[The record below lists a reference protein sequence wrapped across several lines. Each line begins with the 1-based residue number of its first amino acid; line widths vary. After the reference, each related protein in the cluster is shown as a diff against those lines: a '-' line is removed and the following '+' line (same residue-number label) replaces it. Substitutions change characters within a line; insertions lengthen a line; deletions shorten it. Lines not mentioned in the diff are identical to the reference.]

1 MTDIQIQKPQHQT
14 EQTFKGL
21 EWLVDE
27 IERNLTSAYNELEV
41 FTKDVNDE
49 TRIYFCLGHIH
60 QISGPFKILQCQG
73 LILLC
78 EEMEAVTQA
87 IIDKK
92 VSNIPEA
99 CEILVQV
106 IIRLPIYLRQVLAT
120 RVDQPESLILLLN
133 DLRATQGRG
142 LVSEGL
148 LFSPSLKILQ
158 TRSEAELKI
167 PVDSEA
173 FVERVKRLR
182 QIYQISLIKLI
193 KGEEVQVHQTNI
205 KKIFTRLQ
213 EICVGTWRQ
222 DLWQISEQ
230 VLVLIAGGRIDLT
243 IAPRRLFRA
252 LDTEL
257 KNTIFDITSNSTS
270 PVDIALIKNL
280 LYYLMLVKAE
290 TEEQKHLWEV
300 YKLSVA
306 LPAGIIDPDSSR
318 LTPQYDPEVVR
329 SLVAAIQGEL
339 TTVRSAVEQFSLQGR
354 LSSEDIS
361 DSLPVLSNMADSLA
375 LVGQGKLRDAIR
387 EIATTLEQSFQSD
400 QPLDDKKIIDSVQG
414 LTEVWA
420 ALNAWAAHP
429 ENFADEIQIDQNQN
443 SYELETAREALLAE
457 ARTDIEHI
465 KESVVDFIN
474 SQWDQQIIK
483 LLPTGFYQLSGA
495 LKIIGLERAAAIV
508 DGCGIYV
515 QQHLINCGAVI
526 EWQLLDGFA
535 DTITTVEYY
544 LEQVASISE
553 QDQDRILESAE
564 DKIDALLERAIEDS
578 NTTNEPHKPAAEKA
592 AGDQKLPEPDHSH
605 NPATAGSLPVENNQP
620 TEAVDQ
626 EIIEIFLEEADEVL
640 TNLKS
645 TFPTWENTPEASE
658 PLTVIRRSFHTL
670 KGSGRMVGAMDI
682 GELSWA
688 IENMLNRVL
697 DGRTSASKLI
707 IALVQQCLD
716 YLPVLIKAFAHGEP
730 ESNPQIRLQIIHH
743 AEQLA
748 RGEALTDLTAPDVEP
763 SEDTIIPE
771 PPESLPAAED
781 ESPPEEQIILEI
793 FVTEAKTH
801 LRNIDH
807 YLIKARNSDEQQQ
820 PPTSVLQRSLHTLRG
835 TSDMAGLVTLSE
847 LVTPLDDF
855 IKELLNHRIPVD
867 EDIIY
872 LINDGVTFFRD
883 LLAQLEAEMNP
894 SQSLHMPDGTKLF
907 YQRIAELREK
917 FVGAL
922 LRANGES
929 EYSADLLAI
938 KDLMAYGLFALQDYG
953 QILQTGLT
961 NHSSLQPGYEKL
973 IADLESI
980 IEIAEI
986 KPILELSNIL
996 LAIYQAYNSAA
1007 LPIDKSVVSQ
1017 LEKSHE
1023 QLLSFFDMLAADQ
1036 DIPQLPDQDKKTLTD
1051 ILKNIPQPKNQNTEK
1066 PLSEADKKPVIE
1078 AIPQDQ
1084 LREEQPKEGLPK
1096 EGQAK
1101 EELPKEAPAKDE
1113 LIAEQAEELQHKNKN
1128 AIGAEMSSSAWLE
1141 DDLDKEIA
1149 GVFVEEAED
1158 IVSHLEE
1165 TLHAWQKQPQEPE
1178 FADRLKRDLH
1188 TLKGGA
1194 RMAGFNALGQ
1204 YTHEFES
1211 VIDKTTKPDKAFF
1224 ASLAENMELIIG
1236 SYDIARAVAAGSSEA
1251 EINNQIRELLDKS
1264 SEQAEPAKKAEKTKT
1279 EHMPQPAQPPVQA
1292 ADPIEKPAEAE
1303 QKSVLENQPGAST
1316 QVKEVVR
1323 IGSETL
1329 DTLVNLSGE
1338 NIIFRG
1344 RVEEQ
1349 VSEFNHSLDEMD
1361 ATILRLQEQVRRLGT
1376 ETEAQ
1381 IDYRREQIEASGE
1394 SESFDPLEMDRYSH
1408 LQQLSGS
1415 LAESASDLSDLKE
1428 TLADKMVDTE
1438 SLLIHQSRINVDLQ
1452 EGLMQTRM
1460 VPFSRILPRL
1470 RRIVRQ
1476 VGLELGKEVQL
1487 SLDNVQ
1493 GEMDRTVLDRMVAPL
1508 EHMIRNAID
1517 HGIEDKKQRKSAGKP
1532 AIGTIAITTYRKGG
1546 DIIMHLA
1553 DDGAGLDISR
1563 IKSLA
1568 IEKQLMHENALL
1580 SDHEIG
1586 QFIFHPGFTTLDSV
1600 SEISGR
1606 GVGMDVVSSEVR
1618 QLGGSVDID
1627 SSPGKGTQ
1635 FTVVLPFTLAVN
1647 RALMINVTGD
1657 HYALSLN
1664 SIDGVY
1670 FVSPEKLQAALSSNG
1685 TISYGGKE
1693 YELQYLGSLLNK
1705 EIEPRVDKLADS
1717 IGLVLFHSDNRYF
1730 AAQVDEIVG
1739 TQEIVVKSL
1748 GAQFSTVPG
1757 LGGATILSDGRVVVI
1772 IDLNE
1777 LARVAIGDGELL
1789 SADTETDKQSRL
1801 LQQGTATAASED
1813 TEAAH
1818 ILVVDDSVTVRKVTS
1833 RILNRQGYRVSTAKD
1848 GVDAMKML
1856 QEETPSVMLLDIEMP
1871 RMDGFEVATRVRAS
1885 ASLER
1890 IPIIMITS
1898 RTGDKH
1904 RQRAMELGVDLYMG
1918 KPYQEEQLLEAI
1930 DALLVSGRG

>member
-1 MTDIQIQKPQHQT
+1 MTDIQIQKPQQHR

-27 IERNLTSAYNELEV
+27 IERNLTSAYNELEA
-41 FTKDVNDE
+41 FTKDTDDE
-49 TRIYFCLGHIH
+49 TKIYFCLGHIH
-60 QISGPFKILQCQG
+60 QISGPFRMLQCQG

-78 EEMEAVTQA
+78 EEMEEVTQA

-106 IIRLPIYLRQVLAT
+106 IIRLPIYLRQVVTT
-120 RVDQPESLILLLN
+120 RIDQPESLILLLN
-133 DLRATQGRG
+133 DLRAAQGCG
-142 LVSEGL
+142 LISEGL
-148 LFSPSLKILQ
+148 LFSPSLTCLQ
-158 TRSEAELKI
+158 AKSQAELKI
-167 PVDSEA
+167 PADAED
-173 FVERVKRLR
+173 FVERIKRLR

-193 KGEEVQVHQTNI
+193 KNEQSQIHQANI
-205 KKIFTRLQ
+205 KKIFQRMQ
-213 EICVGTWRQ
+213 EVCIGTWRQ
-222 DLWQISEQ
+222 DLWQIAEQ
-230 VLVLIAGGRIDLT
+230 VLALIGDHRIDLG
-243 IAPRRLFRA
+243 IASKRLFRA
-252 LDTEL
+252 LDTEM
-257 KNTIFDITSNSTS
+257 KNIISDITTASIA

-290 TEEQKHLWEV
+290 TEEQKHLWETF
-300 YKLSVA
+300 KLSKA
-306 LPAGIIDPDSSR
+306 LPAGMMDLSANR
-318 LTPQYDPEVVR
+318 LTPRYDPEVVR
-329 SLVAAIQGEL
+329 SLVSAIQGEL
-339 TTVRSAVEQFSLQGR
+339 TTVRSAVEQFILQGR
-354 LSSEDIS
+354 LSADDIS
-361 DSLPVLSNMADSLA
+361 DSLPVLDNMADSLA
-375 LVGQGKLRDAIR
+375 LVGQGALRDAICQV
-387 EIATTLEQSFQSD
+387 ANSLKQSLQTD
-400 QPLDDKKIIDSVQG
+400 TPVDDEKIIDSVQG
-414 LTEVWA
+414 LTEVGA
-420 ALNAWAAHP
+420 ALRAWAAHP
-429 ENFADEIQIDQNQN
+429 EAFTGEIQIDQNQN
-443 SYELETAREALLAE
+443 RYELETATEALLAE

-474 SQWDQQIIK
+474 SQWDQAIITS
-483 LLPTGFYQLSGA
+483 LPAAFYQLSGA
-495 LKIIGLERAAAIV
+495 LKIIGLVRAAAIL

-515 QQHLINCGAVI
+515 QQHLINCGTAV

-535 DTITTVEYY
+535 DTITMVEYY
-544 LEQVASISE
+544 LEQVSMITE
-553 QDQDRILESAE
+553 QDQNQILEDAE
-564 DKIDALLERAIEDS
+564 DKIDALLQRVVEESKDQAEPSPDLPS
-578 NTTNEPHKPAAEKA
+578 NSVAETKPS
-592 AGDQKLPEPDHSH
+592 PEPAQLAADQSKPSYQ
-605 NPATAGSLPVENNQP
+605 PAE
-620 TEAVDQ
+620 EIDQ
-626 EIIEIFLEEADEVL
+626 EIIDIFLEEADEVL
-640 TNLKS
+640 AGLKS
-645 TFPTWENTPEASE
+645 ALPSWEKSPEASE

-670 KGSGRMVGAMDI
+670 KGSGRMVGALDI

-688 IENMLNRVL
+688 VENMLNRVL
-697 DGRTSASKLI
+697 DGRIAASRPI
-707 IALVQQCLD
+707 IALVQQALD
-716 YLPVLIKAFAHGEP
+716 YMPELIATFAKGDTGP
-730 ESNPQIRLQIIHH
+730 CPRISLQIIHH

-748 RGEALTDLTAPDVEP
+748 KGEELTDLPEPDLPEPKLDQAGAELPKEALPTAEP
-763 SEDTIIPE
+763 STATD
-771 PPESLPAAED
+771 D
-781 ESPPEEQIILEI
+781 EKILLDI
-793 FVTEAKTH
+793 FVNEAKTH

-807 YLIKARNSDEQQQ
+807 YLIKARASDKPSQ

-835 TSDMAGLVTLSE
+835 ISDMAGLETLSQ

-855 IKELLNHRIPVD
+855 IKELLNHRISVD
-867 EDIIY
+867 EDIIF

-883 LLAQLEAEMNP
+883 LLTQLEADMNP
-894 SQSLHMPDGTKLF
+894 SKAMQMPDGVKLF

-922 LRANGES
+922 LRASGES
-929 EYSADLLAI
+929 DCSADLLAI
-938 KDLMAYGLFALQDYG
+938 KNLMATGLFALQDYSE
-953 QILQTGLT
+953 ILH
-961 NHSSLQPGYEKL
+961 HSQSHGHSAQSNYKKL
-973 IADLESI
+973 MADLEAI
-980 IEIAEI
+980 VEIAEI
-986 KPILELSNIL
+986 EPIVELSQLL
-996 LAIYQAYNSAA
+996 LAIYQAYSAA
-1007 LPIDKSVVSQ
+1007 SLPVAKTALAQ
-1017 LEKSHE
+1017 LEASHE
-1023 QLLSFFDMLAADQ
+1023 QLLSLFDMLAADQ
-1036 DIPQLPDQDKKTLTD
+1036 DIPDLPPQENQKLTSILQDIPLPELPDTVVQKSTSKPD
-1051 ILKNIPQPKNQNTEK
+1051 EK
-1066 PLSEADKKPVIE
+1066 ISPSV
-1078 AIPQDQ
+1078 
-1084 LREEQPKEGLPK
+1084 
-1096 EGQAK
+1096 
-1101 EELPKEAPAKDE
+1101 
-1113 LIAEQAEELQHKNKN
+1113 
-1128 AIGAEMSSSAWLE
+1128 WLE

-1149 GVFVEEAED
+1149 AVFVEEAED

-1165 TLHAWQKQPQEPE
+1165 TLHAWQKQPQAPE
-1178 FADRLKRDLH
+1178 FADRLRRDLH

-1211 VIDKTTKPDKAFF
+1211 LVDTSAKPNKKFF
-1224 ASLAENMELIIG
+1224 TELGQNLELIIAG
-1236 SYDIARAVAAGSSEA
+1236 YDIARVVAAGNSAA
-1251 EINNQIRELLDKS
+1251 EIDKQIDALLDKFS
-1264 SEQAEPAKKAEKTKT
+1264 KHRGTADIAASHSGAKVEQVDKLV
-1279 EHMPQPAQPPVQA
+1279 QP
-1292 ADPIEKPAEAE
+1292 ETAEAPE
-1303 QKSVLENQPGAST
+1303 IDSVEDRLDSAPSADVRSQNLAATASEPEKNSTVENTSGSNT
-1316 QVKEVVR
+1316 QIKEVVR

-1361 ATILRLQEQVRRLGT
+1361 ATILRLQEQVRRLGV

-1394 SESFDPLEMDRYSH
+1394 LENFDPLEMDRYSH

-1517 HGIEDKKQRKSAGKP
+1517 HGIENEKQREAAGKP
-1532 AIGTIAITTYRKGG
+1532 SQGTIAITTYRKGG
-1546 DIIMHLA
+1546 DIVMHLA
-1553 DDGAGLDISR
+1553 DDGAGLDIPR

-1568 IEKQLMHENALL
+1568 IDRNLMHENTLL
-1580 SDHEIG
+1580 SDHEIA

-1618 QLGGSVDID
+1618 QLGGTVDIE
-1627 SSPGKGTQ
+1627 SSPGRGTQ

-1647 RALMINVTGD
+1647 RALMVNVTGD

-1670 FVSPEKLQAALSSNG
+1670 FVSPQQLAEAVSNNG
-1685 TISYGGKE
+1685 KIGYGGKD
-1693 YELQYLGSLLNK
+1693 YELQYLGSLLDK
-1705 EIEPRVDKLADS
+1705 DIEHRVDTLAES
-1717 IGLVLFHSDNRYF
+1717 VGLVLFHSDNRHF
-1730 AAQVDEIVG
+1730 AAQVDEILG

-1777 LARVAIGDGELL
+1777 LARVAIGDADLL
-1789 SADTETDKQSRL
+1789 PANTEKE
-1801 LQQGTATAASED
+1801 QQATYPRQLSSTTASED
-1813 TEAAH
+1813 TQMPH
-1818 ILVVDDSVTVRKVTS
+1818 ILVVDDSVTVRKVTG
-1833 RILNRQGYRVSTAKD
+1833 RILGRQGYRVSTAKD
-1848 GVDAMKML
+1848 GVEAMKML
-1856 QEETPSVMLLDIEMP
+1856 QEITPAVMLLDIEMP

-1885 ASLER
+1885 AATES

-1904 RQRAMELGVDLYMG
+1904 RQRAMELGVNRYMG

-1930 DALLVSGRG
+1930 ETLLIAAQR